1 VGLENLAMYSFISI
15 EAVLMSRKYPNRP
28 LLGVGSVIV
37 SNGRVV
43 LIRRGSSPD
52 YGLWSIPG
60 GLVNK
65 GERLR
70 EACARESLEETGIRV
85 EVKELLEVL
94 SRIVYDDEWRVQ
106 YQFVIVDFRA
116 EPIEGELKASTD
128 ALEARYV
135 RFEDLKDYEIT
146 EAVKDLLRKVGI
158 MKD

>member
-1 VGLENLAMYSFISI
+1 
-15 EAVLMSRKYPNRP
+15 MSRKYPNRP

-37 SNGRVV
+37 SDGRVV
-43 LIRRGSSPD
+43 LVRRGSKPD

-60 GLVNK
+60 GLVNN

-70 EACARESLEETGIRV
+70 EACARESLEETGIVV

-94 SRIVYDDEWRVQ
+94 NRIVYDDEGRVQ

-128 ALEARYV
+128 ALEAKYV
-135 RFEDLKDYEIT
+135 RFEDLKHYEIT
-146 EAVKDLLRKVGI
+146 EAVKDLLRKAGI

>member
-1 VGLENLAMYSFISI
+1 
-15 EAVLMSRKYPNRP
+15 MSRKYPNRP

-37 SNGRVV
+37 SDGKVV
-43 LIRRGSSPD
+43 LVRRGSEPD

-70 EACARESLEETGIRV
+70 EACARESLEETGIVV
-85 EVKELLEVL
+85 EVKEMLEVL
-94 SRIVYDDEWRVQ
+94 NRIVYDEKGRIQ

-116 EPIEGELKASTD
+116 EPIDGELKASTD

-135 RFEDLKDYEIT
+135 RFEDLKRYKIT
-146 EAVKDLLRKVGI
+146 EAVKDLLRKAGL

>member
-1 VGLENLAMYSFISI
+1 
-15 EAVLMSRKYPNRP
+15 MSRKYPNRP

-37 SNGRVV
+37 SDGKVV
-43 LIRRGSSPD
+43 LVKRGSHPD

-65 GERLR
+65 GETLR
-70 EACARESLEETGIRV
+70 EACARESLEETGIVV

-94 SRIVYDDEWRVQ
+94 TRIVYDDEGRIQ
-106 YQFVIVDFRA
+106 YQFVIVDFSA
-116 EPIEGELKASTD
+116 EPIYGELKASTD

-135 RFEDLKDYEIT
+135 RFEDLKEYEIT
-146 EAVKDLLRKVGI
+146 EAVKDLLRKAGI

>member
-1 VGLENLAMYSFISI
+1 
-15 EAVLMSRKYPNRP
+15 MSRKYPNRP

-43 LIRRGSSPD
+43 LIRRGSNPD

-60 GLVNK
+60 GLVEK

-70 EACARESLEETGIRV
+70 EACARESLEETGIVV

-94 SRIVYDDEWRVQ
+94 SRIVYDDEGRVQ
-106 YQFVIVDFRA
+106 YDFVIVDFRA
-116 EPIEGELKASTD
+116 EPIDGELKASTD
-128 ALEARYV
+128 ASEARYV

-146 EAVKDLLRKVGI
+146 ETVKDLLRKVGI
-158 MKD
+158 MGD

>member
-1 VGLENLAMYSFISI
+1 
-15 EAVLMSRKYPNRP
+15 MSRKYPNRP

-37 SNGRVV
+37 SEGRVV
-43 LIRRGSSPD
+43 LVRRGSEPD
-52 YGLWSIPG
+52 YGFWSIPG

-70 EACARESLEETGIRV
+70 EACARESLEETGIVV
-85 EVKELLEVL
+85 EVKEILEVL
-94 SRIVYDDEWRVQ
+94 NRIVYDEEGRIQ

-116 EPIEGELKASTD
+116 ETIDGELNASTD

-135 RFEDLKDYEIT
+135 RFEDLKRYEIT
-146 EAVKDLLRKVGI
+146 EAVKDLLRKAGI